1 MFTILFYSVYMKKEY
16 NQYYFDA
23 ENGMKLRSGKI
34 INCIKNSKLNQLL
47 ELVLEEIKW
56 WELSESTITE
66 YDRIMN
72 EYIDEY
78 RENIKLNNYSVL
90 FITFIFL
97 DLYYENLYNNKE
109 LYHLYKFFK
118 NKINE
123 FIIYFDKNK
132 SKNKICDYIVEYEDW
147 DYKGSFPIYKEDYS
161 YDVYK
166 EYINNNYYNNKYQ
179 KYKDANFIEE
189 LNKWNY
195 KLNIPHSSIKNNKL
209 YRTIENSTNSDCTD
223 NIFSYL

>member
-1 MFTILFYSVYMKKEY
+1 MLTILFYSVCMKKEY
-16 NQYYFDA
+16 NQYYFNA
-23 ENGMKLRSGKI
+23 ENGMKLRSGKT

-66 YDRIMN
+66 YVRIMN
-72 EYIDEY
+72 EYIDDS

-97 DLYYENLYNNKE
+97 DIYYENLYINKE
-109 LYHLYKFFK
+109 LYDSYKYFK

-132 SKNKICDYIVEYEDW
+132 NKICDYIVEYEDW
-147 DYKGSFPIYKEDYS
+147 DYNCSFPIYREDYS
-161 YDVYK
+161 CDIYK
-166 EYINNNYYNNKYQ
+166 ECINNNFYNNKYS
-179 KYKDANFIEE
+179 KYKHVNFIEE
-189 LNKWNY
+189 LYKWNY
-195 KLNIPHSSIKNNKL
+195 KLSIPHSSIKNNKL
-209 YRTIENSTNSDCTD
+209 YRKIELFTNGDCTD